1 VLAAEHNA
9 DNAKV
14 LFDHIDV
21 QAPGCISEA
30 EAARW
35 LMATHTFSVS
45 CGKSELSHTGT
56 APSATA
62 AILLP
67 VGTNLQDTLFL
78 SLVPQSRHLIE
89 GDQPIWEREPERVEE
104 LKLGVERESCGLAD
118 RYTWRTRSVRFQ
130 RDGEGIKNLAFA
142 SGIQSTSQDQLDP
155 MQAYREIKDKGLLPL
170 AFQERGLWREFDT
183 LLPDQND
190 HSPQN
195 IRHAVEVSKGFPAR
209 FPATV
214 LILGQSNNKAK
225 IEYWRMERFALP
237 RSILGARF
245 VREDIRSFLN
255 QAQTSQSALWSA
267 CSTYARLLI
276 ARGERSPDKKDIRAF
291 VDQMPCIPAYWSS
304 LEAAFHA
311 LLQAYTEEAIFE
323 VIHRSWL
330 HSVREALRDAW
341 NLHRHSARTGDAWA
355 IRALVRAEGY
365 IGAEQKKLDAVIR
378 EIDADLEKEK
388 A

>member
-1 VLAAEHNA
+1 MPLESNPLRRTSWTPCRPTEKLRTKAYFPWRFRNEGYGVNLIPYCPI
-9 DNAKV
+9 KM
-14 LFDHIDV
+14 II
-21 QAPGCISEA
+21 PPK
-30 EAARW
+30 
-35 LMATHTFSVS
+35 TF
-45 CGKSELSHTGT
+45 
-56 APSATA
+56 A
-62 AILLP
+62 
-67 VGTNLQDTLFL
+67 
-78 SLVPQSRHLIE
+78 
-89 GDQPIWEREPERVEE
+89 
-104 LKLGVERESCGLAD
+104 
-118 RYTWRTRSVRFQ
+118 
-130 RDGEGIKNLAFA
+130 
-142 SGIQSTSQDQLDP
+142 
-155 MQAYREIKDKGLLPL
+155 
-170 AFQERGLWREFDT
+170 
-183 LLPDQND
+183 
-190 HSPQN
+190 
-195 IRHAVEVSKGFPAR
+195 HAVEVSKGFPAR

-311 LLQAYTEEAIFE
+311 LLQVYTEEAIFE
-323 VIHRSWL
+323 VIRRSWL
-330 HSVREALRDAW
+330 YSVREALRDAW
-341 NLHRHSARTGDAWA
+341 NLHRQSARTGDAWA

-365 IGAEQKKLDAVIR
+365 IGAELKKLDAVIR